1 MLQDRYGNALTTS
14 SQAARDFYVEGIDR
28 MLSGDADIDTTL
40 QKAVEADDGFALAF
54 MALARAK
61 QVLGR
66 GHEAKAPLARA
77 RELGGA
83 VSEREKS
90 HLAIFDKI
98 LSGQGMAAIPAIAE
112 HMKSWPRDAMALS
125 PITGVFGLIGFSG
138 KEGREADQLAALAP
152 LAGHY
157 GDDWW
162 FRTQLAFA
170 EIELG
175 RFEPGLR
182 NIELGLKGNPRSAH
196 AAHIRAHLYYEMG
209 ERKEGLAYLTEWAKP
224 YPRGGHLH
232 CHVNWHL
239 ALWSME
245 EGRTGEAWRIY
256 RDALQPDAAWGPQIN
271 VLTDCASFLARAE
284 IAGGQRNAEAWR
296 NLAGYA
302 ARWFPNSGIGFA
314 DLHSAVAF
322 AMAGEG
328 EALQKMIEQPRGPTA
343 DMVPPIARGFAAFA
357 KGDWPTVIRELEP
370 LMKTHERLG
379 GSRAQRDLLEYALAL
394 ALVRAGRSVDASRQL
409 ASRRPNNSR
418 SRLPVAGLN

>member
-1 MLQDRYGNALTTS
+1 MLKDRYGNSLSTS
-14 SQAARDFYVEGIDR
+14 SQAARDFYVEGVDR
-28 MLSGDADIDTTL
+28 LLSGDADIDTTL
-40 QKAVEADDGFALAF
+40 AKAVEADEGFALGH

-66 GHEAKAPLARA
+66 GHEAKVPLARA
-77 RELGGA
+77 RELSGG

-98 LSGQGMAAIPAIAE
+98 LSGQGMAAVPAIAE
-112 HMKSWPRDAMALS
+112 HMKQWPRDAMALS
-125 PITGVFGLIGFSG
+125 PIAGVFGLIGFSG
-138 KEGREADQLAALAP
+138 KEGREVDQLAALEP
-152 LAGHY
+152 LAPAY

-175 RFEPGLR
+175 KFEPGLR

-209 ERKEGLAYLTEWAKP
+209 ERKEGLAYLSEWAKP

-245 EGRTGEAWRIY
+245 EGRSDDAWRIF
-256 RDALQPDAAWGPQIN
+256 RDALHPDAAWGPQIN
-271 VLTDCASFLARAE
+271 VLTDCASFIARAE
-284 IAGGQRNAEAWR
+284 IAGGERNAEAWR
-296 NLAGYA
+296 DLAKYA

-314 DLHSAVAF
+314 DMHSALAF
-322 AMAGEG
+322 AMAGDG
-328 EALQKMIEQPRGPTA
+328 EALQKMIDTPRGPTA
-343 DMVPPIARGFAAFA
+343 DIMPPIARGFAAFA
-357 KGDWPTVIRELEP
+357 KGDWAEVIREFEP
-370 LMKTHERLG
+370 LMATHERLG
-379 GSRAQRDLLEYALAL
+379 GSRAQRDLLEYTLAL
-394 ALVRAGRSVDASRQL
+394 ALLRAGRSADAARQL
-409 ASRRPNNSR
+409 GSRRPHNSR
-418 SRLPVAGLN
+418 SRLPVSGLN